1 MLTGALTDWPKF
13 MQRAFD
19 NLSPGGWLELADIT
33 FPTLSDDGTLLPDSP
48 LAKWNDHVIRAGHM
62 LNHSI
67 ESAKYYRQ
75 QMIDAGFVN
84 VQERL
89 YKWPINA
96 WPKDVRY
103 KEIGEFPPAYPSFT
117 AVHAWATGADADD
130 V

>member
-1 MLTGALTDWPKF
+1 
-13 MQRAFD
+13 
-19 NLSPGGWLELADIT
+19 
-33 FPTLSDDGTLLPDSP
+33 
-48 LAKWNDHVIRAGHM
+48 M

-103 KEIGEFPPAYPSFT
+103 KEIGAFFSSPST
-117 AVHAWATGADADD
+117 LPTKTLSPVGWHVVGLCNAVQWC
-130 V
+130 